1 MITYLNVEIKW
12 FSMRLKKR
20 LKRFVDN
27 YLLFREAN
35 VLNLMGELE
44 KMSITEMI
52 KKIPEDKRG
61 KIKGTLWGGDLFYH
75 RAAEILYFENMDRK
89 ERIKDFGYRV
99 LDVIVN

>member
-61 KIKGTLWGGDLFYH
+61 KIEGGSWGGDLFYH
-75 RAAEILYFENMDRK
+75 RAAEILYFENMDKK

>member
-52 KKIPEDKRG
+52 KKIPEDKRQ
-61 KIKGTLWGGDLFYH
+61 KLL
-75 RAAEILYFENMDRK
+75 EML
-89 ERIKDFGYRV
+89 KDSK
-99 LDVIVN
+99 